1 MQRPPGAPISLG
13 MSEPHR
19 MVEYVGQLAMEM
31 ADLCVSAGE
40 GGLGDEMRLLA
51 KKMEVRAL
59 ELRISA
65 RQAEDQ
71 ART

>member
-1 MQRPPGAPISLG
+1 
-13 MSEPHR
+13 
-19 MVEYVGQLAMEM
+19 M
-31 ADLCVSAGE
+31 ADLCASAGE
-40 GGLGDEMRLLA
+40 DGLGDEMRLLA
-51 KKMEVRAL
+51 KKVEVRAL

>member
-1 MQRPPGAPISLG
+1 MQRPPTDPISLG

-19 MVEYVGQLAMEM
+19 MVEYVSQLASEM
-31 ADLCVSAGE
+31 ADLCASAGE

-51 KKMEVRAL
+51 KKVELRAL